1 MPHYNPM
8 TSVRRPRVR
17 FSETS
22 EMMLVTNLSNGPNK
36 RNIWFTQD
44 ELDVFKANRTTYIAM
59 VRFHISK
66 QHTLTA
72 SSILGLEKFL
82 TAQLTGEYEFQ
93 RRTLAKAVLNETQRQ
108 RILAARD
115 VPRDELADQLA
126 LVAAEN
132 SRWTRERARLAA
144 LFLEQDQEIRD

>member
-1 MPHYNPM
+1 M
-8 TSVRRPRVR
+8 TSVRRQRVR
-17 FSETS
+17 FSETN
-22 EMMLVTNLSNGPNK
+22 EIMLVTNLSNGPNK

-44 ELDVFKANRTTYIAM
+44 ELDVFKANMSNYIAM

-82 TAQLTGEYEFQ
+82 TAQLRGEYKFR

-108 RILAARD
+108 RVLAARG
-115 VPRDELADQLA
+115 VPQDELADQLA
-126 LVAAEN
+126 WIAAEN

>member
-1 MPHYNPM
+1 M
-8 TSVRRPRVR
+8 TSVRRPRAR

-22 EMMLVTNLSNGPNK
+22 EMMLVINLSNGPNK
-36 RNIWFTQD
+36 RNMWFTKD
-44 ELDVFKANRTTYIAM
+44 ELDVFKSNRIYDIVM

-108 RILAARD
+108 RVLAARG
-115 VPRDELADQLA
+115 VPHDKLVDQLA
-126 LVAAEN
+126 RVAAKN